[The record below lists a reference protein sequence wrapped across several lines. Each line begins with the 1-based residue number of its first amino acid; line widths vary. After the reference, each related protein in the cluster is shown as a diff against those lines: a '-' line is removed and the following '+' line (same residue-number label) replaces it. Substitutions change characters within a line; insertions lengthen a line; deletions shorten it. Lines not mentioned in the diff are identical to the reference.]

1 MVTTPGDASLR
12 RASRVPLP
20 GDGAAAQAGDNGQ
33 MDTGPQP
40 AAPGWPGRVLAFARA
55 AEPRTPVSR
64 RARAG
69 DAALAVLFAAASL
82 AAAKTGTSAA
92 VCAIGTTVQ
101 LAARRTRPLTA
112 FWIILIITVATASNT
127 TTVTFFA
134 VMLAAYSAVVY
145 SRFHGLAVLS
155 VSAAAIVITAA
166 FPDTSQS
173 IPARYTALTVFIP
186 IIVVGAAMHAW
197 RRRAGHSQ
205 TRLHRMA
212 AEHEAATRRALELE
226 RTRIARDLHDVVT
239 HNVSST
245 VVLAGAARRVFGT
258 SPEQATA
265 ALLAVEASG
274 RAAMTELRH
283 LLGLLDPHG
292 GPADAI
298 PAGPGSGPASPQPG
312 LGRLQSLIDGV
323 AAGGLVIDLHVSGSP
338 RELPPGLDLAAYRV
352 IQEGL
357 TNVMKHAGAAKT
369 TIMLDYGDAVLQ
381 VEVADDG
388 QPGPGTSP
396 DGSAVIPGTGRG
408 LLGLRERVTMYGGDF
423 DVGRR
428 PDGGWRIRAQIPLD
442 PQTDGP
448 PAIGSHGPAH
458 QEPVTAEQR

>member
-1 MVTTPGDASLR
+1 M
-12 RASRVPLP
+12 
-20 GDGAAAQAGDNGQ
+20 
-33 MDTGPQP
+33 
-40 AAPGWPGRVLAFARA
+40 
-55 AEPRTPVSR
+55 
-64 RARAG
+64 
-69 DAALAVLFAAASL
+69 
-82 AAAKTGTSAA
+82 
-92 VCAIGTTVQ
+92 
-101 LAARRTRPLTA
+101 
-112 FWIILIITVATASNT
+112 
-127 TTVTFFA
+127 
-134 VMLAAYSAVVY
+134 
-145 SRFHGLAVLS
+145 
-155 VSAAAIVITAA
+155 
-166 FPDTSQS
+166 
-173 IPARYTALTVFIP
+173 
-186 IIVVGAAMHAW
+186 
-197 RRRAGHSQ
+197 
-205 TRLHRMA
+205 
-212 AEHEAATRRALELE
+212 RALELE

-298 PAGPGSGPASPQPG
+298 PAAGPGSGPASPQPG

-323 AAGGLVIDLHVSGSP
+323 AAGGLVIELHVSGSP

-408 LLGLRERVTMYGGDF
+408 LLGLRERVTMYGGGF
-423 DVGRR
+423 DAGRC
-428 PDGGWRIRAQIPLD
+428 PGGGWRIRARIPLD
-442 PQTDGP
+442 PQTGGP
-448 PAIGSHGPAH
+448 PATGSHGPAH